1 MMAWISATAES
12 KTGEAES
19 TAATA
24 SATRAI
30 SDGVER
36 MSAAPRPGTEATAPV
51 SSGVVQGSL
60 SRLRNDL
67 RTRKTT
73 SAHR

>member
-1 MMAWISATAES
+1 MRAWISATAES

-19 TAATA
+19 TDATA

-36 MSAAPRPGTEATAPV
+36 MGTASGRGCDCPVAA
-51 SSGVVQGSL
+51 
-60 SRLRNDL
+60 RLLFKGPLHGR
-67 RTRKTT
+67 
-73 SAHR
+73 